1 MYLMCFMSK
10 MAASRAR
17 TASDCCCKPKPRTK
31 MKIASSRAASERRVV
46 PQASRDLVHAVRRA
60 SLRTTGSKIGKSI
73 VVSLTARPSFTAYY
87 AVTVQNEGTRGY
99 FYPLVDAFS
108 KRSAGGCSSGSYA
121 ALLARPPKEH
131 FVRKTRPVWSA
142 VAAAARARRSGELE
156 RPLVCWKGGQRT
168 P

>member
-1 MYLMCFMSK
+1 MSQ

-17 TASDCCCKPKPRTK
+17 TALRLLLQAQARTK

-46 PQASRDLVHAVRRA
+46 PQASQDLVHAVRRA

-99 FYPLVDAFS
+99 FYPLVDGFW

-131 FVRKTRPVWSA
+131 FVR
-142 VAAAARARRSGELE
+142 
-156 RPLVCWKGGQRT
+156 
-168 P
+168 